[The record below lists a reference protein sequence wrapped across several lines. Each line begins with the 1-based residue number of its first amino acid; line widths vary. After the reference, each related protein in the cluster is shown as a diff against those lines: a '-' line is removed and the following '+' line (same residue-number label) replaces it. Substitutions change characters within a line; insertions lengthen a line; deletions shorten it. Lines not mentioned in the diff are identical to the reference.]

1 MDRLFFFKEGTSKIC
16 GSLDINEAM
25 NDCLL
30 FLQSFMPLNCILFGL
45 FEPEN
50 DALRI
55 LALAA
60 DFPVKHSADIP
71 IALSPESKA
80 YMKSHTGE
88 VLMAD
93 SSGNTPHTIL
103 AGELA
108 RALGLP
114 NLTGIGMPLRIKGE
128 QLGGLGVLS
137 QSDNPFTKNHLELLE
152 LLHDPFAI
160 ALSNHLRHREVLRLK
175 DLLADDNRYLQSEL
189 HRISGNEIV
198 GERFGLKDVM
208 RLVDA
213 VAPME
218 SVVLLLGE
226 TGVGKEV
233 IANAIHYS
241 SPRRGGPLVK
251 VNCGAI
257 PEGLIDNEL
266 FGHEKGAFTGAT
278 TMMRGR
284 FERAEGGTIFL
295 DEVGELPLAAQV
307 RLLRVLQDKA
317 IERVGGSEPVGVNVR
332 VIAATHRDLQ
342 SMVQRGEFREDLWY
356 RINVVPIRIPPLR
369 ERKADIPALVY
380 HFIERKCREM
390 NLRRQPVLAEGML
403 ERLKLYDWPGN
414 VRELENAVERELIR
428 SLSKGRGGPL
438 RFDEIEAPAVKPQEA
453 SPPSGSPLGVPD
465 LALDTVLRAH
475 ITHVLSLTNGRIQ
488 GPRGAAA
495 LLGVQPNTLRHRMR
509 KLGIPYGVRFN
520 FSKPL

>member
-1 MDRLFFFKEGTSKIC
+1 VDKLSFFKEGTSKIC
-16 GSLDINEAM
+16 GSLDINEALH
-25 NDCLL
+25 DCLL
-30 FLQSFMPLNCILFGL
+30 FLQSYMPLNFIQFGL
-45 FEPEN
+45 FEPEIG
-50 DALRI
+50 ALRI
-55 LALAA
+55 FALAA
-60 DFPVKHSADIP
+60 DFPVNYSVDIP
-71 IALSPESKA
+71 IALSAESQA
-80 YMKSHTGE
+80 YMKSHAGE

-93 SSGNTPHTIL
+93 SAGSSPHTTL
-103 AGELA
+103 VSELA

-114 NLTGIGMPLRIKGE
+114 NLTGLGMPLRIKGE

-137 QSDNPFTKNHLELLE
+137 KSAQQFTKQHLGLLE
-152 LLHDPFAI
+152 LLHDPFSI
-160 ALSNHLRHREVLRLK
+160 ALSNYLRHREVLRLK
-175 DLLADDNRYLQSEL
+175 DLLADDNQYLQSEL
-189 HRISGNEIV
+189 HRLSGNEIV

-208 RLVDA
+208 RLVNA

-218 SVVLLLGE
+218 SAVLLLGE

-241 SPRRGGPLVK
+241 SPRRSGPLVK

-284 FERAEGGTIFL
+284 FERAEAGTIFL

-307 RLLRVLQDKA
+307 RLLRVLQDKV

-356 RINVVPIRIPPLR
+356 RINVIPVRIPPLR

-390 NLRRQPVLAEGML
+390 NLRRQPVLAEGAL

-428 SLSKGRGGPL
+428 SQAKGRGSPL
-438 RFDEIEAPAVKPQEA
+438 RFDEIEALAVKPQEA
-453 SPPSGSPLGVPD
+453 SPPRGAPHGVPD

-488 GPRGAAA
+488 GPRGAAS

-520 FSKPL
+520 VSKPV

>member
-25 NDCLL
+25 KDCLL

-93 SSGNTPHTIL
+93 SGGNSPHTIL

-137 QSDNPFTKNHLELLE
+137 QSAKPYTKNHIELLE

-175 DLLADDNRYLQSEL
+175 DLLADDNQYLQSEL
-189 HRISGNEIV
+189 HRLSGNEIV

-208 RLVDA
+208 RLVNA

-218 SVVLLLGE
+218 
-226 TGVGKEV
+226 
-233 IANAIHYS
+233 
-241 SPRRGGPLVK
+241 R
-251 VNCGAI
+251 
-257 PEGLIDNEL
+257 
-266 FGHEKGAFTGAT
+266 
-278 TMMRGR
+278 
-284 FERAEGGTIFL
+284 
-295 DEVGELPLAAQV
+295 
-307 RLLRVLQDKA
+307 
-317 IERVGGSEPVGVNVR
+317 
-332 VIAATHRDLQ
+332 
-342 SMVQRGEFREDLWY
+342 SM
-356 RINVVPIRIPPLR
+356 
-369 ERKADIPALVY
+369 
-380 HFIERKCREM
+380 
-390 NLRRQPVLAEGML
+390 
-403 ERLKLYDWPGN
+403 
-414 VRELENAVERELIR
+414 
-428 SLSKGRGGPL
+428 
-438 RFDEIEAPAVKPQEA
+438 
-453 SPPSGSPLGVPD
+453 
-465 LALDTVLRAH
+465 
-475 ITHVLSLTNGRIQ
+475 LTQ
-488 GPRGAAA
+488 
-495 LLGVQPNTLRHRMR
+495 RHRH
-509 KLGIPYGVRFN
+509 LCQI
-520 FSKPL
+520 

>member
-1 MDRLFFFKEGTSKIC
+1 
-16 GSLDINEAM
+16 
-25 NDCLL
+25 
-30 FLQSFMPLNCILFGL
+30 
-45 FEPEN
+45 
-50 DALRI
+50 
-55 LALAA
+55 
-60 DFPVKHSADIP
+60 
-71 IALSPESKA
+71 
-80 YMKSHTGE
+80 
-88 VLMAD
+88 
-93 SSGNTPHTIL
+93 
-103 AGELA
+103 
-108 RALGLP
+108 
-114 NLTGIGMPLRIKGE
+114 
-128 QLGGLGVLS
+128 
-137 QSDNPFTKNHLELLE
+137 
-152 LLHDPFAI
+152 
-160 ALSNHLRHREVLRLK
+160 
-175 DLLADDNRYLQSEL
+175 
-189 HRISGNEIV
+189 
-198 GERFGLKDVM
+198 M
-208 RLVDA
+208 RLVNA

-218 SVVLLLGE
+218 SAVLLLGE

-241 SPRRGGPLVK
+241 SPRRSGPLVR

-307 RLLRVLQDKA
+307 RLLRVLQDKV
-317 IERVGGSEPVGVNVR
+317 IERVGGSEPVSVSVR

-428 SLSKGRGGPL
+428 SLSNGRGGPL
-438 RFDEIEAPAVKPQEA
+438 RFDEIEALAVKPQEA
-453 SPPSGSPLGVPD
+453 SPIPGSPHEVPN

-509 KLGIPYGVRFN
+509 KLGITYGVRYN
-520 FSKPL
+520 VS